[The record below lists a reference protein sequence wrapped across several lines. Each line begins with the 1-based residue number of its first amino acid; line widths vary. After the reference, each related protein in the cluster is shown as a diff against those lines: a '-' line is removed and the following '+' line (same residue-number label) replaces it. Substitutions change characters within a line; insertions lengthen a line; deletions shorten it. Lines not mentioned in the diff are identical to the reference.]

1 MNAAIAVTKKI
12 PKFSPC
18 AAAAFAANL
27 ALLSAGA
34 ASAQSG
40 QSSPAIPG
48 KPETVVVTGH
58 RSQPDIDTI
67 VSQFVSLHAA
77 TNRKTGQY
85 MRDDIGPVCPITLGL
100 PQAFDAFVTARVV
113 QVAASVGAKT
123 DPTGTCSPNIEILF
137 TDQPQAVVKSLAERT
152 KGAILGMHFAHETP
166 RLLEVTHPIQ
176 GWYVTGTRML
186 EDTIQP
192 VATIDMDGTTKSA
205 NDKKPRI
212 DSAYHNV
219 PDRVSTGTTIPGRRV
234 SSLLNVLIVADI
246 RKVGG
251 GEIGPVSDY
260 ITMLALSEP
269 RSLDQCNELP
279 SILDLMSSD
288 CGSRAKPDKLT
299 DSDIAYLEGLYAA
312 DLGATTNSMQK
323 ESIENGMEGELGER
337 SKPDGRPPKNSN

>member
-1 MNAAIAVTKKI
+1 MKV
-12 PKFSPC
+12 PKCSLC
-18 AAAAFAANL
+18 TAAALAAGVVLL
-27 ALLSAGA
+27 AAGA

-40 QSSPAIPG
+40 QSSPTTPPNN
-48 KPETVVVTGH
+48 PETVVVTGH
-58 RSQPDIDTI
+58 RSRQDIDTI
-67 VSQFVSLHAA
+67 VSQFVDLHAA

-123 DPTGTCSPNIEILF
+123 DSTGKCSPNIEILF
-137 TDQPQAVVKSLAERT
+137 TDEPATVVKSLAERT
-152 KGAILGMHFAHETP
+152 KGAILGMHFGHETQ
-166 RLLEVTHPIQ
+166 RLLDVTHPIQ

-192 VATIDMDGTTKSA
+192 VTTIDVDGTAKSA
-205 NDKKPRI
+205 NDTKPRI

-269 RSLDQCNELP
+269 RSLDQCSKLP

-288 CGSRAKPDKLT
+288 CGSRAKPDRLT
-299 DSDIAYLEGLYAA
+299 HSDIAYLKALYAA
-312 DLGATTNSMQK
+312 DLGATTNPMQK
-323 ESIENGMEGELGER
+323 ESIGNGMEDELGER
-337 SKPDGRPPKNSN
+337 SRPDTKPPENSN